1 MWEARPGASAL
12 IRTVWR
18 ALVETP
24 GSYPVSGSEY
34 WSLSFVRRPGDVLA
48 AVLDGPKLKAHV
60 VDGIVGEEYWGVE
73 LAAHVTIP
81 GVSKRAILG
90 ETVDLPVVDGTVE
103 LAGRR
108 WPFPYWDDLEQWVDE
123 LVAGGG
129 LLVHEDVRRAL
140 VGERRGAS
148 QRTWQRRFRRSVGLT
163 SQQIDQL
170 RRVENGYLL
179 LQSGSSPAEAAYEA
193 GFADQAHFTRALRMI
208 RGQTPAAVL
217 AAARGREEASTA

>member
-1 MWEARPGASAL
+1 M
-12 IRTVWR
+12 
-18 ALVETP
+18 
-24 GSYPVSGSEY
+24 
-34 WSLSFVRRPGDVLA
+34 RRPGGVLA

-140 VGERRGAS
+140 IGERRGAS

-217 AAARGREEASTA
+217 AAARGREEGSTA